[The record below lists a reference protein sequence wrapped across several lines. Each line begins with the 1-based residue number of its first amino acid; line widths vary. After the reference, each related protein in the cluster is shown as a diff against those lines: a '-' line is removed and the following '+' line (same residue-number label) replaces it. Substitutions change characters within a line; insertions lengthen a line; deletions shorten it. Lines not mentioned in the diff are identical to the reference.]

1 MPQEIKLKVGD
12 IIGYDNGKKGQIE
25 KIRVISSGQPLEQYK
40 YDGKGDDIVLT
51 LKGNSSSTNLWLK
64 DTPVREIIEKE
75 KKG

>member
-12 IIGYDNGKKGQIE
+12 TIGYGNGKKGQIE
-25 KIRVISSGQPLEQYK
+25 KIRIISNGQPLEQYE

-64 DTPVREIIEKE
+64 DTSVHKIIEKE